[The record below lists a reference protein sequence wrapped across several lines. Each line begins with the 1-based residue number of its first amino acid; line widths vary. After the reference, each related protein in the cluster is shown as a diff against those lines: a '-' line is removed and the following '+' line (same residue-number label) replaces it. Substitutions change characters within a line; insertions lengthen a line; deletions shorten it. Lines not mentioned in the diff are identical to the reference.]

1 MGRSQYLTRLAL
13 GRSAF
18 QVEEPAEQLQVNGNG
33 GQNGEEEPSG
43 QSLSPADYAQLYD
56 SKGRPYNPNTQRLN
70 SELRAAQ
77 NDILSLVGV
86 VEKKDTSDLREEMRR
101 MYMRQS
107 RRAMLAEENDRGE
120 LLEYAIVPI
129 KFFARL
135 WTDAFVQRVQVG
147 LYDPGSSMAE
157 ILSQEWRSLHTGNAR
172 HTLASLFPG
181 LGDTIA
187 HILIRL
193 PLILGVEQFTGQL
206 QKLTGTRRFSRKT
219 TQKAYWAISF
229 LYEALL
235 LAIDVGMLPMEY
247 YASAQRSRLAPA
259 MPLFPPPRS
268 FLPWDQ
274 TSFHQFG
281 WKHLVGV
288 ALFRSFTSP
297 AALLLI
303 QRIVCFDTDEE
314 AVPVLSL
321 LTDFRYPSINDSPST
336 VKRPECSHDPVGWIA
351 YHTWRVRAYIL
362 KTCNWNLVK
371 RSTRP
376 GEDDHENN
384 TLAFHPDRSSYPTWR
399 STDLAQLVPRAFNDL
414 LRNFFHRIWTLPF
427 DSLLY
432 RSIATTYVASPL
444 TLKTPGALA
453 AAPHLYATFGGGPVS
468 QLLRSPASSATWS
481 AAGTYLNRLGLA
493 LALHT
498 SVDTILLFGIY
509 SFTRYLGRTQFAWQ
523 EPVRSITQEESS
535 R

>member
-18 QVEEPAEQLQVNGNG
+18 RDEETVEQLQANANGEHG
-33 GQNGEEEPSG
+33 REEEPSG
-43 QSLSPADYAQLYD
+43 QSLNPREYSQLYD
-56 SKGRPYNPNTQRLN
+56 SKGRPYNPNTQRLS

-86 VEKKDTSDLREEMRR
+86 VEKKDTSDLRVEMRR

-107 RRAMLAEENDRGE
+107 RRVMLAEENDRGE
-120 LLEYAIVPI
+120 LLEYAVVPI

-135 WTDAFVQRVQVG
+135 WTDAFIQRVQVG
-147 LYDPGSSMAE
+147 LYDPGLSMSE
-157 ILSQEWRSLHTGNAR
+157 ILSQEWRSLHTGNTR
-172 HTLASLFPG
+172 LTFASLFPG

-187 HILIRL
+187 HILIRM

-206 QKLTGTRRFSRKT
+206 QTLTGTRRFSRKT

-229 LYEALL
+229 LFETLL
-235 LAIDVGMLPMEY
+235 LAIDVAMLPMEY
-247 YASAQRSRLAPA
+247 YASAQRSGLAPA
-259 MPLFPPPRS
+259 LPLFPPPRS
-268 FLPWDQ
+268 FLPWDP

-303 QRIVCFDTDEE
+303 QRVVCFDTDEE

-336 VKRPECSHDPVGWIA
+336 VKRPEFSRDPVGWIA
-351 YHTWRVRAYIL
+351 YQTWRIRASIL
-362 KTCNWNLVK
+362 KSCNWDLVK

-384 TLAFHPDRSSYPTWR
+384 TLTFHSDRGSYPTWR

-414 LRNFFHRIWTLPF
+414 LRSFFHRIWTLPF

-444 TLKTPGALA
+444 TLKTSGALA
-453 AAPHLYATFGGGPVS
+453 AAPHLYAAFGGGPLS
-468 QLLRSPASSATWS
+468 QLLRSPASTTAWT
-481 AAGTYLNRLGLA
+481 AAGTYLNRLGPA
-493 LALHT
+493 LALHA
-498 SVDTILLFGIY
+498 SVDTILFFGIY
-509 SFTRYLGRTQFAWQ
+509 SFTRYVGRTQFAWK
-523 EPVRSITQEESS
+523 EPARSITQESS